1 MLEEDVPGSLRR
13 VLSLRQF
20 APLAGVELGELATL
34 AENLVETTLLH
45 GNRIVAAGARM
56 PGLLLI
62 IDGKIE
68 SGGSSWGSREV
79 FGLLEVLAREPS
91 DAPAIATVDTRVFR
105 ISAGDAREVLEDNFG
120 LMRAVLADLAGR
132 MLEGGCEFG
141 FGAPAAPFGDRMTL
155 VERLIA
161 LRQHSPFAGGR
172 LQALTSIAQIVEQR
186 RWQPGEHVVEAA
198 AASETVVFV
207 LDGALRAGSKLIEPG
222 GAVGALE
229 AFAGVPHAETV
240 VAETSTSALV
250 CPVSALHDVLEDH
263 ADLGL
268 AMMGTL
274 SKRLLA
280 AARTRN

>member
-1 MLEEDVPGSLRR
+1 MLEDLPGSVRR

-20 APLAGVELGELATL
+20 GPLADVELGELATL

-56 PGLLLI
+56 PALHLI
-62 IDGKIE
+62 VDGKIE
-68 SGGSSWGSREV
+68 SGGASWGPREM
-79 FGLLEVLAREPS
+79 FGLLEVLAREPA

-105 ISAGDAREVLEDNFG
+105 ISAGDARELLEDNVG
-120 LMRAVLADLAGR
+120 VLRAVLGELAGK
-132 MLEGGCEFG
+132 MLEGGHDFE

-161 LRQHSPFAGGR
+161 LRQHSPFTGAR
-172 LQALTSIAQIVEQR
+172 LQALTTVAQLVEQR
-186 RWQPGEHVVEAA
+186 RWQPGERVVEAA
-198 AASETVVFV
+198 APAETMVFV
-207 LDGALRAGSKLIEPG
+207 LDGVLRAGPRRIQPG

-229 AFAGVPHAETV
+229 AFANVPHAVAVE
-240 VAETSTSALV
+240 AETSTSTLV
-250 CPVSALHDVLEDH
+250 CPVVALQDVLDDH

-268 AMMGTL
+268 AMLGTL

-280 AARTRN
+280 AARARN

>member
-1 MLEEDVPGSLRR
+1 MLEEVPGSLRR

-34 AENLVETTLLH
+34 AENLVETTLLL

-56 PGLLLI
+56 PALLLI

-68 SGGSSWGSREV
+68 SGGNSFGPREI

-105 ISAGDAREVLEDNFG
+105 ISAGDTREVLEDNFG
-120 LMRAVLADLAGR
+120 LMRAVLGDLAGR
-132 MLEGGCEFG
+132 MLESGCEFG

-172 LQALTSIAQIVEQR
+172 LQALTAIAQIVEQR
-186 RWQPGEHVVEAA
+186 RWQPGERVVEAA
-198 AASETVVFV
+198 AVAETVVFV
-207 LDGALRAGSKLIEPG
+207 VDGALRAGSKLIEPG

-229 AFAGVPHAETV
+229 AFAGVPHAV
-240 VAETSTSALV
+240 AVDAETATSALV

-280 AARTRN
+280 AARARN